1 LYGPFHQVA
10 HHTSLD
16 GVPVKT
22 TRDVFDLTNILD
34 GTYRFDENGR
44 KTPQPFFTST
54 FDYETKAVK
63 PDTKANTNLQNIE
76 NFENELIRTELS

>member
-34 GTYRFDENGR
+34 GTYWFDENGR
-44 KTPQPFFTST
+44 KISQPFSTTT
-54 FDYETKAVK
+54 FDYEAKAVK
-63 PDTKANTNLQNIE
+63 PDTKTNTNLQNIK
-76 NFENELIRTELS
+76 NFKNELIRTELS

>member
-1 LYGPFHQVA
+1 MYGPFHQVA

-44 KTPQPFFTST
+44 KTPHPFSTST
-54 FDYETKAVK
+54 FDYKMKAVK
-63 PDTKANTNLQNIE
+63 PDTKTNTNLQNIE